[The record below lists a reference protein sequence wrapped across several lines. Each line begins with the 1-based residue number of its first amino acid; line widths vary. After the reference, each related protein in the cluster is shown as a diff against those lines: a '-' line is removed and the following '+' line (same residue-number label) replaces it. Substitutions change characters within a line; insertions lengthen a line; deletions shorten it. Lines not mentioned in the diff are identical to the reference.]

1 MTGWVNGW
9 DVMISIHG
17 SESIWL
23 GRPVGYPWVVV
34 MVVVGGFKQV
44 GGWVD
49 GWVDGPVCVCVGSWY
64 VGPGLKPSRLS
75 SLRIESRNGLIDGA
89 TRPRPSIAARG
100 EQSTKLRMQIENR
113 S

>member
-49 GWVDGPVCVCVGSWY
+49 GWGDGSVCVCF
-64 VGPGLKPSRLS
+64 RLVV
-75 SLRIESRNGLIDGA
+75 RG
-89 TRPRPSIAARG
+89 TRSKTFPAQ
-100 EQSTKLRMQIENR
+100 QSADRVT
-113 S
+113 